1 MPKIEDTIDV
11 QVPVQQAYNQWTQFE
26 DFPKFME
33 GIQSVQQLD
42 DTHVQWVAEIRGESR
57 QWTTEITEQRPDEK
71 IAWKTIEGEVK
82 NDGVVTFEPMGDA
95 QTRVN
100 VQMDVESDSTA
111 ENVAGDLLG
120 VVKSQ
125 VRGDLERFKQLIEN
139 RGEETGA
146 WRGEVQE
153 TKQGAIRC
161 APASSHWGP
170 AAALARKALS
180 EGGLVDACTCD
191 RSCNCRDRVRGERW
205 PCFLLATAVHSTRPV
220 LSRPRPPATAELIP
234 ARPVVAV
241 ISMFLPRVFRG
252 SGHSGSASWLT
263 DTGVDFPPSRKQL

>member
-1 MPKIEDTIDV
+1 MPKIEDTIEV

-42 DTHVQWVAEIRGESR
+42 DTHVQWVADILGESR

-71 IAWKTIEGEVK
+71 VAWKTIEGEVK

-100 VQMDVESDSTA
+100 VQMEIEGDSTA

-120 VVKSQ
+120 VVKGQ

-139 RGEETGA
+139 RDEETGA
-146 WRGEVQE
+146 WRGEVREGE
-153 TKQGAIRC
+153 TA
-161 APASSHWGP
+161 
-170 AAALARKALS
+170 
-180 EGGLVDACTCD
+180 
-191 RSCNCRDRVRGERW
+191 
-205 PCFLLATAVHSTRPV
+205 
-220 LSRPRPPATAELIP
+220 
-234 ARPVVAV
+234 
-241 ISMFLPRVFRG
+241 
-252 SGHSGSASWLT
+252 
-263 DTGVDFPPSRKQL
+263 

>member
-1 MPKIEDTIDV
+1 MPKIEDTIEV

-100 VQMDVESDSTA
+100 VQMDVEGDSAA

-146 WRGEVQE
+146 WRGEVREGE
-153 TKQGAIRC
+153 TK
-161 APASSHWGP
+161 
-170 AAALARKALS
+170 
-180 EGGLVDACTCD
+180 
-191 RSCNCRDRVRGERW
+191 
-205 PCFLLATAVHSTRPV
+205 
-220 LSRPRPPATAELIP
+220 
-234 ARPVVAV
+234 
-241 ISMFLPRVFRG
+241 
-252 SGHSGSASWLT
+252 
-263 DTGVDFPPSRKQL
+263 

>member
-139 RGEETGA
+139 RDEETGA
-146 WRGEVQE
+146 WRGDV
-153 TKQGAIRC
+153 R
-161 APASSHWGP
+161 
-170 AAALARKALS
+170 
-180 EGGLVDACTCD
+180 EGK
-191 RSCNCRDRVRGERW
+191 
-205 PCFLLATAVHSTRPV
+205 TA
-220 LSRPRPPATAELIP
+220 
-234 ARPVVAV
+234 
-241 ISMFLPRVFRG
+241 
-252 SGHSGSASWLT
+252 
-263 DTGVDFPPSRKQL
+263 